1 MKSIIQIVALA
12 SLASLAIAPVASA
25 ATTYGADSLP
35 DCDSAAKVVIFH
47 GQHFDGTVYLHD
59 ADVTLSTRQVK
70 AVKAIAAQGQTP
82 VICQDSGV
90 IVVTAQTVYNGLDSE
105 VE

>member
-1 MKSIIQIVALA
+1 MKLFIQIAAL
-12 SLASLAIAPVASA
+12 LASLAIASLASA

-47 GQHFDGTVYLHD
+47 GQSFDGTVYLHD
-59 ADVTLSTRQVK
+59 VDVQLSKGNTYAVRQ
-70 AVKAIAAQGQTP
+70 IAELGQTP

-90 IVVTAQTVYNGLDSE
+90 IVVTAQTVDNGLDSE

>member
-1 MKSIIQIVALA
+1 MKIIIQIAAL
-12 SLASLAIAPVASA
+12 LASLAIAPFASA

-47 GQHFDGTVYLHD
+47 GETFAGTVYLHD
-59 ADVTLSTRQVK
+59 ANIQLSKVSTYAVRQ
-70 AVKAIAAQGQTP
+70 IAELGQTP

-90 IVVTAQTVYNGLDSE
+90 IVVTAQPVDNGLDSE